1 MYYDL
6 DHKYS
11 YDDFVEFFYLILC
24 ISETFSTTWWKQP
37 NFGFEYL
44 TFQIKDKL
52 YMMHK
57 KKIGFGSYV
66 YGGLR
71 TLRFGYLDYENAM
84 HYYNHLFHC

>member
-44 TFQIKDKL
+44 TF
-52 YMMHK
+52 
-57 KKIGFGSYV
+57 
-66 YGGLR
+66 
-71 TLRFGYLDYENAM
+71 
-84 HYYNHLFHC
+84 